1 MKQKPSSRK
10 TNEEAREVIASIL
23 LYDIRDPKLSLV
35 TITGCEVS
43 FDRAFCNVYYTTEP
57 KRYASTAKA
66 FEKAN
71 GAIRSLMAQRLSWR
85 QAPELR
91 FILDESVDQAERI
104 ARALERDAP
113 RNQESAALAAA
124 AEAQAQAAAD
134 EEAAAQEAQAEEE
147 AAAEA
152 DVAAADEAA
161 GRRDEIE

>member
-43 FDRAFCNVYYTTEP
+43 FDRAYCNVYYTTEP

-124 AEAQAQAAAD
+124 AEAEAAAAD
-134 EEAAAQEAQAEEE
+134 VEAAEDTDGQADADGAAEQEAAPEQPGEAE
-147 AAAEA
+147 
-152 DVAAADEAA
+152 
-161 GRRDEIE
+161 

>member
-43 FDRAFCNVYYTTEP
+43 FDRAYCNVYYTTEP

-124 AEAQAQAAAD
+124 AEAKDAAAD
-134 EEAAAQEAQAEEE
+134 AEAAEDADGQVDADGAAEQEAAPEQPGEAE
-147 AAAEA
+147 
-152 DVAAADEAA
+152 
-161 GRRDEIE
+161 

>member
-43 FDRAFCNVYYTTEP
+43 FDRAYCNVYYTTEP

-124 AEAQAQAAAD
+124 AEEGAVEEGAD
-134 EEAAAQEAQAEEE
+134 EQG
-147 AAAEA
+147 
-152 DVAAADEAA
+152 EAA
-161 GRRDEIE
+161 GASGDAAPEQPGDAAPEQPGEAE

>member
-43 FDRAFCNVYYTTEP
+43 FDRAYCNVYYTTEP

-124 AEAQAQAAAD
+124 ADAEAAAAD
-134 EEAAAQEAQAEEE
+134 VEVAEDTDGQADADGAAEQEAAPEQPGEAE
-147 AAAEA
+147 
-152 DVAAADEAA
+152 
-161 GRRDEIE
+161 

>member
-43 FDRAFCNVYYTTEP
+43 FDRAYCNVYYTTEP

-113 RNQESAALAAA
+113 RNQESAALAAV
-124 AEAQAQAAAD
+124 AEAEAAAAD
-134 EEAAAQEAQAEEE
+134 VEVAEDADGQADADGAAEQEAAPEQPGEAE
-147 AAAEA
+147 
-152 DVAAADEAA
+152 
-161 GRRDEIE
+161 